1 MNKLSD
7 NKPAMHQLIAITDE
21 WRKDNHVDKHGI
33 IIFQNKETLA
43 NIRFT
48 NDSFHAVAKN
58 PRGAENL
65 PETVKNP
72 TEIWS
77 YWSDANQRVTMR
89 NYILSGSNGNYIV
102 TTKDGLINSGIF
114 VVNSSLDKY
123 RKGLILLR

>member
-7 NKPAMHQLIAITDE
+7 TKPTMHQLIAVTDD
-21 WRKDNHVDKHGI
+21 WRKDNHVDKHGV
-33 IIFQNKETLA
+33 IIFQNKEQLS

-48 NDSFHAVAKN
+48 NDSFHSVAKN

-65 PETVKNP
+65 PETVKQP

-77 YWSDANQRVTMR
+77 YWGDASQKVVMR
-89 NYILSGSNGNYIV
+89 NYILSGSNGNYVV
-102 TTKDGLINSGIF
+102 TTKDGLIISGIF

-123 RKGLILLR
+123 RKGLILIH